1 MSTDDWVMPLM
12 SLCVLTTAASAPA
25 VMASTGSSG
34 QKRRCGPHAWSA
46 TNGRPAACAR
56 SAIAAQVGA
65 EAVVGGGGDEHG
77 ASLGGA
83 AASAFRASAARTLSG
98 MPQSGSMAGSMY
110 RGIAPEKMSP
120 ASMDLWAL
128 RGTMTVSP
136 GPHRASSRACTPLVE
151 PLTRNQVR
159 SEPHASAA

>member
-1 MSTDDWVMPLM
+1 MGEVTNSARA
-12 SLCVLTTAASAPA
+12 SGARSSAAS
-25 VMASTGSSG
+25 
-34 QKRRCGPHAWSA
+34 
-46 TNGRPAACAR
+46 
-56 SAIAAQVGA
+56 
-65 EAVVGGGGDEHG
+65 
-77 ASLGGA
+77 
-83 AASAFRASAARTLSG
+83 ASAARTWSG

-110 RGIAPEKMSP
+110 RGIAPVKMSP

-136 GPHRASSRACTPLVE
+136 GPHSASSSAWTPLVE